1 MTRTHHDARAFVVR
15 THTRTHDASCNEMT
29 HEMTNAKSTN
39 ARTSRARTS
48 RATTTTNVRN
58 ERQRAIASRVAY
70 ITRVDVNDVDDSLIA
85 HVDAQLTQRRVDAH
99 VINDAQL
106 RDMII
111 AHTNNDNVR
120 RVYENHDACYA
131 SNAHDKNKIARAKCR
146 RERRARIVNDA
157 TK

>member
-1 MTRTHHDARAFVVR
+1 
-15 THTRTHDASCNEMT
+15 
-29 HEMTNAKSTN
+29 MTNAKSTN
-39 ARTSRARTS
+39 ARTTRTTRARK
-48 RATTTTNVRN
+48 TTNVVATRDARAN
-58 ERQRAIASRVAY
+58 AIASRVAY
-70 ITRVDVNDVDDSLIA
+70 ITRVDASTIDDALIA

-111 AHTNNDNVR
+111 AFTNNDNVR